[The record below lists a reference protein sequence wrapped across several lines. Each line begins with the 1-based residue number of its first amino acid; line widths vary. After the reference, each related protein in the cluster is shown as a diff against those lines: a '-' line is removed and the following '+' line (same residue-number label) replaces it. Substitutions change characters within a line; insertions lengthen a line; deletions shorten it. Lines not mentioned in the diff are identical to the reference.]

1 MNSLGLI
8 LWLQQATLK
17 INMHAEQENSVLQ
30 ILWGLSVTISCF
42 SVWPS
47 HRSTRRTWCVRCCRT
62 LSMCFVP
69 SAEHPTILADLC
81 PLGQPLSCITHY
93 PWLTLTRLFS
103 MWLLFL
109 PNLPRLSSASAALR
123 LGHLK
128 ATCSAVDPRMY
139 QLHVSMKGFSLLLNH
154 ARLHC
159 TISAFTQSPGLTLV
173 LRDLFIHPVFAMLC
187 SISTQDSLH
196 LQEIT

>member
-1 MNSLGLI
+1 MVAFSPAINYGFSEQPAAGTSHSIPAYSCSVVCITVTDKVNSLRLI

-17 INMHAEQENSVLQ
+17 VNMHAELENNVLQ

-69 SAEHPTILADLC
+69 SAERPTILADLC
-81 PLGQPLSCITHY
+81 PLGQPLSCITHC

-128 ATCSAVDPRMY
+128 ATCSSRSENVPT
-139 QLHVSMKGFSLLLNH
+139 
-154 ARLHC
+154 ARQHER
-159 TISAFTQSPGLTLV
+159 F
-173 LRDLFIHPVFAMLC
+173 
-187 SISTQDSLH
+187 
-196 LQEIT
+196 